1 MIGHKIKDASYNVY
15 DSGLDL
21 AYTRSNMGVHQAK
34 QSGSREE
41 LQYKFS
47 TT

>member
-1 MIGHKIKDASYNVY
+1 MIGHKIKDASYKVQY
-15 DSGLDL
+15 SWQDL